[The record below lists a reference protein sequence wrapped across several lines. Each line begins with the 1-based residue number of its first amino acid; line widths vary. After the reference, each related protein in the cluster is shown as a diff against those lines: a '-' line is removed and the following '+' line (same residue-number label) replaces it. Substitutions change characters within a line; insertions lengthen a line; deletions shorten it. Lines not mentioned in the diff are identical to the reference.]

1 MVVYKPALKPLKNKG
16 DIKDC
21 SREKI
26 IIYIKK
32 YKKVKII

>member
-1 MVVYKPALKPLKNKG
+1 MVVFKPALKPQKNKW

-21 SREKI
+21 FREKI